1 MVGDGLIESIFN
13 RKVRAIAKG
22 HSGNCTAK
30 KKTRRGKT
38 TTHSLYKKHLPSKE
52 TRRRHREASLKDFSM
67 VFCFLLQDCHAD
79 IKDILSILSLL
90 MPTHLNK

>member
-30 KKTRRGKT
+30 NEKET

-52 TRRRHREASLKDFSM
+52 TRRRHRDASLKDFSM

>member
-30 KKTRRGKT
+30 NEEKKT

-52 TRRRHREASLKDFSM
+52 TRRRHRDASLKDFSM